1 MIQLR
6 EIFNI
11 FKIIVLKTIQFF
23 IDKPSML
30 ACFCSVMVHWLI
42 LDQNVHPVISEKY
55 LMFKVEEVCSLQ
67 YFT

>member
-11 FKIIVLKTIQFF
+11 FKIIV
-23 IDKPSML
+23 